1 MGNKKQSSIST
12 LKSKLI
18 AAIAMLL
25 VGAFMVV
32 SSSYAWFTLSTAPE
46 VTGIYTSVGANGNLE
61 MALVPS
67 GGINS
72 ITSPVGSTGVNET
85 WGNLVDLG
93 KTTNNQNEYG
103 LNLISLLPARL
114 DVVDAADDSG
124 YKYAFSGLKSITY
137 GADGR
142 PSDWKDAV
150 AGRYSKDNGAFEVVS
165 GETYGVTAYGAA
177 SGMSAQQTA
186 FVQYK
191 KELAT
196 LLSEAQSKADATFET
211 YGNNIADIVITR
223 AMKGDDATYD
233 VSFVPTM
240 IDELELA
247 NQDLLDA
254 IEKYVAVLATMG
266 LYNVDDTTWSGVVS
280 ALSTLDLTTVGVDAT
295 EIEIAGQKVEIN
307 DTLRN
312 ALNKYNSIK
321 TKLAAAESAI
331 STSGLNFTNTDDEV
345 TAKKASWDNANAI
358 LFVSGVLNYN
368 EIQVN
373 GKTIEQIR
381 GMMGDDFSMDN
392 IPDDLMDFGL
402 AFVQNGVIDFTS
414 GSGVHADIADIVGE
428 YQATISVT
436 VTLGGTFTNDNVRL
450 RTKVDSGSKID
461 LTTGLTTP
469 ADNTSS
475 GAKKLL
481 TEFYGYQLDF
491 AFRTNAKSSSLMLQT
506 DATGRIYSN
515 DGSEETMGHGSTMTF
530 NILDNNFTKTQ
541 AKELM
546 STIRIVFMDDEGNIV
561 GLGLLSQDSTGFVEG
576 ANGEITSPIYL
587 YDFSIVEGVLIP
599 SDEKKTSGELMA
611 LNQNTATKLS
621 VLVYMDGDLV
631 DNSMVSAEAVASLQG
646 SLNLQFS
653 SSADL
658 KPMDYTEFKST
669 SNNNGGEGSGS

>member
-1 MGNKKQSSIST
+1 MVNKKQSSIST

-61 MALVPS
+61 MALIPA

-85 WGNLVDLG
+85 WGNLVDLSQ
-93 KTTNNQNEYG
+93 TESNQNKYG
-103 LNLISLLPARL
+103 LDKITLLPARL
-114 DVVDAADDSG
+114 DVVDAADESG
-124 YKYAFSGLKSITY
+124 YKYEFSGLKSITY

-196 LLSEAQSKADATFET
+196 LLSNAQSKADNTFET

-223 AMKGDDATYD
+223 AMKGNDATYD

-240 IDELELA
+240 IDALELA

-266 LYNVDDTTWSGVVS
+266 LSNVDDTTWSGVVS

-295 EIEIAGQKVEIN
+295 EIEIAGQEVEIN
-307 DTLRN
+307 ATLRN

-358 LFVSGVLNYN
+358 LFVSGVLNYT

-461 LTTGLTTP
+461 LTAGLTTP

-541 AKELM
+541 AKALM
-546 STIRIVFMDDEGNIV
+546 STVRIVFMDAAGNIV
-561 GLGLLSQDSTGFVEG
+561 GLGLLAQNGTDFVEG
-576 ANGEITSPIYL
+576 ANGEITSAIYL
-587 YDFSIVEGVLIP
+587 YDFSIVDGVL
-599 SDEKKTSGELMA
+599 DVGNKKTSGELMA

-669 SNNNGGEGSGS
+669 SNNNGGEASGN